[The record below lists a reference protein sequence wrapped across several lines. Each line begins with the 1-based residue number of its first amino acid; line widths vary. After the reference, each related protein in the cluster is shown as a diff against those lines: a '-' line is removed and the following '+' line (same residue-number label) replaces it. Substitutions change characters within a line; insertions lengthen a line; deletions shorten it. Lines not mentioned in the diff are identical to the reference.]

1 MRAWCK
7 RRDSF
12 ASCNLKE
19 RRLRLTEILRFP
31 TPGTGLQELLRAD
44 TVDVLVGPEAVGGG
58 ENVAGGDETAA
69 TVGGHRAIYYEVN
82 N

>member
-1 MRAWCK
+1 M
-7 RRDSF
+7 
-12 ASCNLKE
+12 
-19 RRLRLTEILRFP
+19 RFP
-31 TPGTGLQELLRAD
+31 TPGSGLQELLRAD

-69 TVGGHRAIYYEVN
+69 TVRGDRAIYYEAN